1 MRPIVHRNAGVISTQ
16 PAIHASTNGSPKIR
30 GSTRLTIGTATDSAA
45 IGTAARITRYA
56 FTASMFCR
64 SRQQSGVVSKLKI
77 VAVVR
82 GEPKS
87 AEGANPGRY
96 RESE

>member
-1 MRPIVHRNAGVISTQ
+1 
-16 PAIHASTNGSPKIR
+16 
-30 GSTRLTIGTATDSAA
+30 
-45 IGTAARITRYA
+45 
-56 FTASMFCR
+56 MFCR